1 METYT
6 LMRHFADS
14 WGLLAMVIFFIGVI
28 LFAFR
33 PGSKELADDAAQIP
47 LKED

>member
-6 LMRHFADS
+6 AMRAFADS
-14 WGLLAMVIFFIGVI
+14 WGLVLMVLFFIGVI
-28 LFAFR
+28 LYAFR
-33 PGSKELADDAAQIP
+33 PGSRAISDEIARIP

>member
-6 LMRHFADS
+6 AMRHFADS
-14 WGLLAMVIFFIGVI
+14 WGLIVMVVFFVGVV
-28 LFAFR
+28 LYAFR
-33 PGSKELADDAAQIP
+33 PGSRAISDEIARIP